1 MAVKH
6 RCPFCRKVVRA
17 DGTCQNPS
25 CVMYVPDESK
35 EETKNNTEEKSE

>member
-25 CVMYVPDESK
+25 CVMYVPPKDEQPK
-35 EETKNNTEEKSE
+35 ETGTK

>member
-25 CVMYVPDESK
+25 CVMYVPEEENNNADDKKK
-35 EETKNNTEEKSE
+35 EE